1 MHLRRT
7 LLPAIFAVVLA
18 TPAVAQP
25 YHFRWDGASGLL
37 PNQGCPFWTHVD
49 NSAATA
55 VLSGGVLTLATTS
68 FAGNNLY
75 YDDAAPDVVV
85 PNPWIIEW
93 RGRFV
98 SESSNHPSR
107 SAMMVTPFI
116 GGNIGI
122 GMGIAADR
130 VFINSADLTVGSQ
143 VTVDTNDA
151 FHTYRLVIVGT
162 NVQVFYDGTHVLTGT
177 MYGISGSPVARLDWG
192 EASVVAFGVS
202 EWLYFEHNGSNASCV
217 TPTRE
222 STWGRVKSLYR

>member
-1 MHLRRT
+1 MPLRRP
-7 LLPAIFAVVLA
+7 LLLALFAVCLFVPVTA
-18 TPAVAQP
+18 EAFT
-25 YHFRWDGASGLL
+25 FRWEASSEKS
-37 PNQGCPFWTHVD
+37 PSNICPFWTHVD

-55 VLSGGVLTLATTS
+55 LLSGGVLTLATTAS
-68 FAGNNLY
+68 TGNNLGY
-75 YDDAAPDVVV
+75 TDTAPDVVV

-98 SESSNHPSR
+98 SEFSGHPSR

-122 GMGIAADR
+122 GMGIAQDR
-130 VFINSADLTVGSQ
+130 IFINSGDLVVGSQ

-151 FHTYRLVIVGT
+151 FHTYRLVVSGT

-177 MYGISGSPVARLDWG
+177 MYGISGSPVAKLDWG
-192 EASVVAFGVS
+192 EMSTVAFGAS

-222 STWGRVKSLYR
+222 GTWGRVKTLYR